1 MSDDATPRLGLP
13 YVAAGQAQKH
23 VTVNEAFARL
33 DGLVQTAVESRAE
46 TDEPAEPADGALY
59 ILPEDATGE
68 TWGDHDAGELM
79 RFEAGGWTSLPVS
92 AGHIA
97 WVVDE
102 AVLVVFDG
110 EAWTAVEA
118 GEGEEVSFQNIPL
131 LGVGTT
137 ADGTNPL
144 AAKLNKVLLAAKTAG
159 EGGDGDLR
167 VTISKETAGDTA
179 ALLFQTNYG
188 GRAEFG
194 LLGADDATLKVSADG
209 SSWHEAFSVAKATG
223 KVTFA
228 LTPLR
233 QTQVTV
239 FTAGGTYDVPAWAR
253 RLRLVCIGAGGG
265 GGAGAAGTNAAN
277 RAGGGGGGAGGRA
290 SEEIDVAELSGATLS
305 IVIGSGGSG
314 GAGVT
319 GTASGAAGSAGG
331 DSTIADGAQIL
342 LAATGGGGG
351 GGGSTSNGAA
361 GTGGT
366 GDTLSNPGGAGS
378 TAGSPIAGSDTTRGD
393 GAGGGGGAGGVN
405 TSGTTTSGKEGGH
418 GYLIGNAAGRRATR
432 GSGGAAGAA
441 GSAGADKAWQRGLGA
456 GGGGGGGI
464 ASSNGGAGGAGGA
477 PGGGGGGGGATRDTY
492 TSGAG
497 GAGARGEVWIIAIG

>member
-23 VTVNEAFARL
+23 VTVNEVFARL

-46 TDEPAEPADGALY
+46 TDEPADPADGALY
-59 ILPEDATGE
+59 ILPEDAEGD
-68 TWGDHDAGELM
+68 TWGDHAADELL

-97 WVVDE
+97 WVRDE

-110 EAWTAVEA
+110 ETWNAVEV
-118 GEGEEVSFQNIPL
+118 GEGEAVSFQNIPL

-137 ADGTNPL
+137 ADETNPL

-167 VTISKETAGDTA
+167 VTISKEAAGDTA
-179 ALLFQTNYG
+179 ALLFQANYG

-194 LLGADDATLKVSADG
+194 LLGNDDATLKVSADG
-209 SSWHEAFSVAKATG
+209 SSWHDAFTIARATG
-223 KVTFA
+223 KATFA
-228 LTPLR
+228 LSALR
-233 QTQVTV
+233 PTQVTV
-239 FTAGGTYDVPAWAR
+239 LTASGSYDVPAWAR

-277 RAGGGGGGAGGRA
+277 RAGGGGGGAGARA
-290 SEEIDVAELSGATLS
+290 SEEIDIAELSGATLTV
-305 IVIGSGGSG
+305 VIGSGGSG
-314 GAGVT
+314 GGGVT
-319 GTASGAAGSAGG
+319 GTASGAAGSVGG
-331 DSTIADGAQIL
+331 DTTIADGAQIL
-342 LAATGGGGG
+342 LAATGGGAG

-366 GDTLSNPGGAGS
+366 GDTPANAGGPGS
-378 TAGSPIAGSDTTRGD
+378 TAGSPMPGGDSTRGD
-393 GAGGGGGAGGVN
+393 GAGGGGGAGGLN

-432 GSGGAAGAA
+432 GSGGASGGA
-441 GSAGADKAWQRGLGA
+441 GSAGSDKAWQRGLGA

-464 ASSNGGAGGAGGA
+464 ASTNGGSGGAGGA
-477 PGGGGGGGGATRDTY
+477 PGGGGGGGGATRDSY
-492 TSGAG
+492 TSGSG
-497 GAGARGEVWIIAIG
+497 GAGGRGEAWIIAIG